1 MNYWERNIEHHLTD
15 RDLFRFT
22 TEGPVLI
29 REGVVR
35 TYIRRYNYKNSF
47 RSSEL
52 TAKYDFTIGKLET
65 SVFAGMSQEYN
76 KYDQDYY
83 IKYDLVDPSLG
94 AIDAG
99 MTNGSITGNYNE
111 WAMRSYFGRI
121 NLNWDNKYLLEAN
134 LRADGSSKFAPEH
147 RWGYFPSVSAGWR
160 ISEEHFLDA
169 AAWLDNLKLRASY
182 GSLGNNATTSY
193 YMYQTLFTTANYI
206 LNGNIAGGMAQTVLA
221 NKDLTWEKTY
231 MTNIGIDYAFFNSRL
246 NGSIDIYNKTP
257 KAYSSHCPPLWNT
270 AQAPSPTRTPA
281 RSTTRDL
288 NLTSTGTTA

>member
-1 MNYWERNIEHHLTD
+1 
-15 RDLFRFT
+15 
-22 TEGPVLI
+22 
-29 REGVVR
+29 
-35 TYIRRYNYKNSF
+35 
-47 RSSEL
+47 
-52 TAKYDFTIGKLET
+52 
-65 SVFAGMSQEYN
+65 
-76 KYDQDYY
+76 
-83 IKYDLVDPSLG
+83 
-94 AIDAG
+94 

-121 NLNWDNKYLLEAN
+121 NLNWDDKYLLEAN

-246 NGSIDIYNKTP
+246 NGSIDIYNKNTKGILISLP
-257 KAYSSHCPPLWNT
+257 APLEHG
-270 AQAPSPTRTPA
+270 
-281 RSTTRDL
+281 
-288 NLTSTGTTA
+288 TSTVPNQNAGEVNNKGF